1 MIANEKLIEMVQA
14 AQNGEEHGISAL
26 YDAFHQDIYYYIFKI
41 VNDEELAADLTQDTF
56 VDILQKIGTLREPGA
71 FVTWSRQVAYSRC
84 TAHFRKRKELLADE
98 DEDGYSVFDTLE
110 EDRSE
115 FIPDAALDQ
124 EDLKATIQAMC
135 DALPEEQRAALLMRY
150 FEEMSVSQI
159 AEIQGVSEGTVKSRL
174 NYGRNAL
181 RKAVEDYEKKN
192 GIKLHCAGVV
202 PLLLWLFAQSG
213 KGAAGTAA
221 AAATAAAATT
231 SAATATAAAAT
242 TAAATTTATTTA
254 AAGASGLV
262 AKLMAGGLATK
273 LAVGGLAVAL
283 TVGGVLGALS
293 LRPKE
298 EPKEKSMV
306 WSGFGTAEIPRR
318 NKHFQMTLTEFTDD
332 TVAGSLE
339 VTCHY
344 DAFYSTDFTGTGS
357 EQEDGTVHY
366 TLEYE
371 TPIHT
376 WVDMEALLIYD
387 PETEQMYFD
396 NHCYYFATMDR
407 WPLNEGK
414 TISWNEEWTGVGSC
428 MFCYADDHRF
438 VMDIYEL
445 TEISARGKITMY
457 GCGDG
462 EKSSEFTARGYA
474 DEHGSYYEAQLTS
487 PWDTPYLTL
496 YTFTMTY
503 DAETDCLGFY
513 GTWYDSLLHRDVP

>member
-1 MIANEKLIEMVQA
+1 MIAKEKLTEMVQA
-14 AQNGEEHGISAL
+14 AQNGDEQGIAEL
-26 YDAFHQDIYYYIFKI
+26 YDTFHQDIYYYIFKI

-56 VDILQKIGTLREPGA
+56 IDILQKIGTLREPSA

-110 EDRSE
+110 EDRVE

-213 KGAAGTAA
+213 KGAAAATTTAA
-221 AAATAAAATT
+221 AT
-231 SAATATAAAAT
+231 ATATAAAAT
-242 TAAATTTATTTA
+242 TAAATATTATTTTA
-254 AAGASGLV
+254 AAGASGLLGKV
-262 AKLMAGGLATK
+262 LAGGLATK
-273 LAVGGLAVAL
+273 LAAGGLAVAV

-306 WSGFGTAEIPRR
+306 WSGFGIAETPLR
-318 NKHFQMTLTEFTDD
+318 NRHYQVTLTEFTED

-339 VTCHY
+339 VTYLY
-344 DAFYSTDFTGTGS
+344 DAFYSTDFTGTGQ

-366 TLEYE
+366 TLECE
-371 TPIHT
+371 TPVRT
-376 WVDMEALLIYD
+376 GADTEALLIYD
-387 PETEQMYFD
+387 PQTEQLRFD
-396 NHCYYFATMDR
+396 SVYYYHATMDR
-407 WPLNEGK
+407 WPLDEGK
-414 TISWNEEWTGVGSC
+414 TISSYEAWEGVGSC
-428 MFCYADDHRF
+428 AFCRADDHRF
-438 VMDIYEL
+438 IMQIDEL

-457 GCGDG
+457 GCEDG
-462 EKSSEFTARGYA
+462 TKSSEFTARGYA
-474 DEHGSYYEAQLTS
+474 DAHGSYYEAQLTS
-487 PWDTPYLTL
+487 PWDTPYWTL
-496 YTFTMTY
+496 YTFTLTY
-503 DAETDCLGFY
+503 DAATDSLGFY
-513 GTWYDSLLHRDVP
+513 GTWFDSPLHRDIP